1 KKSIVAYG
9 SIDGYQEVSAF
20 YAVQAHVLLAD
31 HYSSVSHHLVATAV
45 EEVFNELRFG
55 GSRRNI
61 YIRDAKLRDR
71 SSNDVYMDEQ
81 PAQRRVLGNRDDGW
95 RARESYFKRAFLRDE
110 GFPSI
115 GIVVSE
121 RGPLRRLRGCSRDRR
136 GDEQR
141 YQK

>member
-1 KKSIVAYG
+1 M
-9 SIDGYQEVSAF
+9 
-20 YAVQAHVLLAD
+20 
-31 HYSSVSHHLVATAV
+31 VATAV
-45 EEVFNELRFG
+45 EEAFNELRFV

-61 YIRDAKLRDR
+61 YIRHAKLGDR
-71 SSNDVYMDEQ
+71 SSNSIYMDEQ
-81 PAQRRVLGNRDDGW
+81 PAQRRVLRNGDDGW
-95 RARESYFKRAFLRDE
+95 RARESYFKRALLRDE

-121 RGPLRRLRGCSRDRR
+121 RGPLRRLRGCSRGRR